1 MERDGGGG
9 GGVPGGELDGVAADA
24 GEGVE
29 DEGSRRRAGGLRGG
43 DGLRGGG
50 VPALRVHP
58 HAAVVEGEEA
68 APLRPVLP
76 RHGRLRLLG
85 GGGVVVAVSLLVPP
99 LRRRRRLGRFGFLR
113 VPASR
118 WLTGGRG
125 VVTGADGVKAMA
137 TAAEAVSGEQ
147 AEEAVASP
155 SQERDAAAAAR
166 GLGRCTRVRHW

>member
-1 MERDGGGG
+1 MERDGGGS

-58 HAAVVEGEEA
+58 HAVVVEGEEA

-76 RHGRLRLLG
+76 RHGRLLG
-85 GGGVVVAVSLLVPP
+85 GGGVVAVSLLVPP
-99 LRRRRRLGRFGFLR
+99 LRRRRRLGRLGFLR

-118 WLTGGRG
+118 RLTGGRG
-125 VVTGADGVKAMA
+125 ITGADGVKAMA
-137 TAAEAVSGEQ
+137 TAAEAACGEE

-155 SQERDAAAAAR
+155 SQERDAAAAAAM
-166 GLGRCTRVRHW
+166 GLARCTCVRHW